1 VSVFPT
7 CVAVVAVV
15 AFPDKA
21 AVIVPA
27 EKLPLASLATTLL
40 AVLASVA
47 STAIVEADEPSK
59 LSPVK

>member
-1 VSVFPT
+1 VLLT
-7 CVAVVAVV
+7 WVAV
-15 AFPDKA
+15 PDKD

-40 AVLASVA
+40 ALLASVA
-47 STAIVEADEPSK
+47 STAMVEAAEPSK